1 MYNPQ
6 LFSFFFKSINMYEG
20 GLFIMITVI
29 VPICLLVFLL
39 LCKKIPFVGGN
50 IWASLGVAAICAM
63 IMGGVYN
70 PMQWVEAWLYGVNT
84 IAWVLFLTVF
94 GSIYAQTQIKL
105 GTMDTV
111 FCCFKAKFGERPRIL
126 ICCILLT
133 LVIAG
138 SLLGGGTPSIAI
150 VGVLM
155 IPSMVQLG
163 LDPTQICATLVMGG
177 SIGSLMPPVSQAIFL
192 SSSLIHTDVDLAN
205 QYCYFTVGSAFIV
218 ECIYVSRCFVNKNA
232 KIVDYDENGNIIPPK
247 KVKEILTE
255 KWYTLVPFAF
265 LLVIIL
271 LRSLKIV
278 DIVPLL
284 LNQIVIGGEPFL
296 KAIDKIFFVRGFTNV
311 TNLILVLATLVAYIF
326 PQVHRNG
333 KECIVKGVKNSVAMM
348 IILFFSAFMVGS
360 FTFGGQIE
368 IVKEFAQGLDLH
380 VLKFGGMT
388 AMVVMGMLCG
398 TQSTP
403 NNAIFSFF
411 GPALLQAGIEPGKA
425 AAAGAQFAAA
435 GQGMPPADT
444 VTFFTAGLVGGVLGK
459 EVNPI
464 RSMLLATPVWLWV
477 IFTGMILLYI

>member
-1 MYNPQ
+1 
-6 LFSFFFKSINMYEG
+6 
-20 GLFIMITVI
+20 MITVI

-39 LCKKIPFVGGN
+39 LCKKIPFIGGN
-50 IWASLGVAAICAM
+50 ISASLGVAAVCAM
-63 IMGGVYN
+63 IMGGVYS
-70 PMQWVEAWLYGVNT
+70 PLKWVEAWLYGVNT

-133 LVIAG
+133 LVVAG

-205 QYCYFTVGSAFIV
+205 QYAYFTIFSAFIV
-218 ECIYVSRCFVNKNA
+218 ECIYVSHCFVKKDA
-232 KIVDYDENGNIIPPK
+232 KIVDYDENGNILPPK
-247 KVKEILTE
+247 KASDILAS

-271 LRSLKIV
+271 LRSFKVV
-278 DIVPLL
+278 DIVPLV
-284 LNQIVIGGEPFL
+284 LNQISINGEPFM
-296 KAIDKIFFVRGFTNV
+296 KAIGKIFFIKGFTNV
-311 TNLILVLATLVAYIF
+311 TNLLLFLSTFVSYIF
-326 PQVHRNG
+326 PQVHMSG
-333 KECIVKGVKNSVAMM
+333 AECVVKGVKNSVTMV

-368 IVKEFAQGLDLH
+368 VVKKFAMDLDLN
-380 VLKFGGMT
+380 VLKFGGMA
-388 AMVVMGMLCG
+388 AMVIMGMLCG

-403 NNAIFSFF
+403 NNEIFSFF
-411 GPALLQAGIEPGKA
+411 GPALLQAGIAPGKA

-444 VTFFTAGLVGGVLGK
+444 VTFFTDGLVGGVLDA

-464 RSMLLATPVWLWV
+464 RSMMLATPVWLWI
-477 IFTGMILLYI
+477 IFTGMLLLYI